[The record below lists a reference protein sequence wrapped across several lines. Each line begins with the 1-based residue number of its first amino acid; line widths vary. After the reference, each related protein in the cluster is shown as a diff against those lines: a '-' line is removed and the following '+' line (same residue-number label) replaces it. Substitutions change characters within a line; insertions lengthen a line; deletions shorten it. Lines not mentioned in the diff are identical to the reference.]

1 MPTSVCRSKT
11 LTLIPDPAGYC
22 GVMSQENVEVVR
34 KGIDA
39 WNQHDAGLWLS
50 YAAPDVEWM
59 PAGPAAVER
68 TVYRG
73 HDEVASGF
81 AAVWQTWDLFQ
92 FEEAQIRDLGDSV
105 LWLGRVKM
113 RGSASQIPLDQEFAV
128 HTRLRDGQV
137 ITVRAFL
144 AWREALE
151 AVGLSEQDAHADS

>member
-1 MPTSVCRSKT
+1 VSS
-11 LTLIPDPAGYC
+11 
-22 GVMSQENVEVVR
+22 ENVEIVR
-34 KGIDA
+34 KGIEA
-39 WNQHDAGLWLS
+39 WNQHDADLWLS

-73 HDEVASGF
+73 RDEVASGF

-92 FEEAQIRDLGDSV
+92 FEEDQVRDLGDSV

-113 RGSASQIPLDQEFAV
+113 RGGASQLDLDQEFAV
-128 HTRLRDGQV
+128 HSRLQDGQV

-144 AWREALE
+144 GWREALE
-151 AVGLSEQDAHADS
+151 AVGLRE